1 VIDDYNVYVYSKKE
15 WIKFFLQGGAI
26 GFCIGLLFYSN
37 IIGAILLSSYGFIFV
52 QNKRKQKIEERKWL
66 LNLQFKDGLSCVSA
80 ALNAGYSV
88 ENAFHQAVMDLKLM
102 YPSDAYIVQ
111 EFEGMVR
118 QIKMNMTVEDVL
130 MDFSNRS
137 HVEDITNFA
146 EVFVIGKRTGG
157 DIVKI
162 IRRTC
167 KTIGDKVEV
176 KREIL
181 TMITGKKFE
190 TSIMCLIPFCI
201 VLYLRIFSPGFLKPI
216 YGNIF
221 GAVFMTMILLLYFIV
236 YKLAHKIM
244 KIEV

>member
-1 VIDDYNVYVYSKKE
+1 MIEDYNVYEYSKKE
-15 WIKFFLQGGAI
+15 WLKLFIQGAAI
-26 GFCIGLLFYSN
+26 GASVGLLFYSN
-37 IIGAILLSSYGFIFV
+37 IIGAILLGSYGFIFV
-52 QNKRKQKIEERKWL
+52 QNKKKQSIEERKWF
-66 LNLQFKDGLSCVSA
+66 LNLQFKDGLSSVSA

-88 ENAFHQAVMDLKLM
+88 ENAFHQAVMDLQLM
-102 YPSDAYIVQ
+102 YPADAIIVL

-130 MDFSNRS
+130 LDFSNRS
-137 HVEDITNFA
+137 GIEDIANFA
-146 EVFVIGKRTGG
+146 EVFVTTKRTGG

-201 VLYLRIFSPGFLKPI
+201 VLYLKLFSPGFLEPI

-221 GAVFMTMILLLYFIV
+221 GTVFMTIMLILYFFV

-244 KIEV
+244 NIEV

>member
-1 VIDDYNVYVYSKKE
+1 MIEDYNVYVYSKKE

-52 QNKRKQKIEERKWL
+52 QSKKKQKIEERKWL
-66 LNLQFKDGLSCVSA
+66 LNLQFKDGLSSVSA

-102 YPSDAYIVQ
+102 YPADAIIVE

-137 HVEDITNFA
+137 HIEDIANFA
-146 EVFVIGKRTGG
+146 EVFATAKRTGG

-176 KREIL
+176 KREIR

-201 VLYLRIFSPGFLKPI
+201 VLYLKMFSPDFLKPV
-216 YGNIF
+216 YGNVF
-221 GAVFMTMILLLYFIV
+221 GAVFMTIVLILYFIV
-236 YKLAHKIM
+236 YKLAHRIM
-244 KIEV
+244 NIEI

>member
-1 VIDDYNVYVYSKKE
+1 MIEDYNVYVYSKKE
-15 WIKFFLQGGAI
+15 WLKFFIQGAAI
-26 GFCIGLLFYSN
+26 GASVGLLFYSN
-37 IIGAILLSSYGFIFV
+37 MIGAILLGSYGFIFV
-52 QNKRKQKIEERKWL
+52 RNKKKQKIKERKWL
-66 LNLQFKDGLSCVSA
+66 LNLQFKDGLSSVSA

-88 ENAFHQAVMDLKLM
+88 ENAFHQAVMDLQLM
-102 YPSDAYIVQ
+102 YPAGAFILQ

-118 QIKMNMTVEDVL
+118 QMKMNMTVEEVL

-137 HVEDITNFA
+137 GVEDIANFA
-146 EVFVIGKRTGG
+146 EVFVTAKRTGG
-157 DIVKI
+157 DIVNI

-190 TSIMCLIPFCI
+190 TSIMCLIPFAI
-201 VLYLRIFSPGFLKPI
+201 VLYLKLFSPGFLEPI
-216 YGNIF
+216 YGNTF
-221 GAVFMTMILLLYFIV
+221 GAAFMTVMLIIYFFV

-244 KIEV
+244 NIEV

>member
-1 VIDDYNVYVYSKKE
+1 MIEDYNVYVYSKKE
-15 WIKFFLQGGAI
+15 WIKLFLQGGAI
-26 GFCIGLLFYSN
+26 GFCIGILFYSS
-37 IIGAILLSSYGFIFV
+37 IIGAILLGSYGFIFV
-52 QNKRKQKIEERKWL
+52 QNKKKQKIEERKWI
-66 LNLQFKDGLSCVSA
+66 LNLQFKDGLSSVSA

-102 YPSDAYIVQ
+102 YPADAFIVQ

-118 QIKMNMTVEDVL
+118 QIKMNMTVEEVL
-130 MDFSNRS
+130 MDFSIRS
-137 HVEDITNFA
+137 RIEDITNFA
-146 EVFVIGKRTGG
+146 EVFVTAKRTGG

-201 VLYLRIFSPGFLKPI
+201 ILYLRLFSAGFLEPL
-216 YGNIF
+216 YNNTF
-221 GAVFMTMILLLYFIV
+221 GAVFMTIVLTVYYFV

-244 KIEV
+244 KIEI

>member
-1 VIDDYNVYVYSKKE
+1 MIEDYNVYVYSKKE
-15 WIKFFLQGGAI
+15 WLKFFLQGGAI

-52 QNKRKQKIEERKWL
+52 QNKKKKKIEERKWL
-66 LNLQFKDGLSCVSA
+66 LNLQFKDGLSSVSA

-102 YPSDAYIVQ
+102 YPEDAYIVQ

-118 QIKMNMTVEDVL
+118 QLKMNMTVEDVL

-137 HVEDITNFA
+137 HIEDISNFA
-146 EVFVIGKRTGG
+146 EVFVTAKRTGG

-181 TMITGKKFE
+181 TMITGKKYE

-201 VLYLRIFSPGFLKPI
+201 ILYLKIFSPGFLEAI

-221 GAVFMTMILLLYFIV
+221 GVVFMTIVLILYFIV
-236 YKLAHKIM
+236 YKLAHRIM
-244 KIEV
+244 NIEI

>member
-1 VIDDYNVYVYSKKE
+1 VIEDYNVYVYSKKE
-15 WIKFFLQGGAI
+15 WIKLFLQGGAI
-26 GFCIGLLFYSN
+26 GFSIGLLFYSS

-52 QNKRKQKIEERKWL
+52 QNKKKQKVEERKWI
-66 LNLQFKDGLSCVSA
+66 LNLQFKDGLSSVSA

-102 YPSDAYIVQ
+102 YPADAFIVQ

-118 QIKMNMTVEDVL
+118 QIKMNMTVEEVL
-130 MDFSNRS
+130 MDFSIRS
-137 HVEDITNFA
+137 KIEDITNFA
-146 EVFVIGKRTGG
+146 EVFVTAKRTGG

-201 VLYLRIFSPGFLKPI
+201 ILYLRLFSAGFLEPL
-216 YGNIF
+216 YNNTF
-221 GAVFMTMILLLYFIV
+221 GAVFMTIILILYYFV

-244 KIEV
+244 KIEI

>member
-1 VIDDYNVYVYSKKE
+1 MIEDYNVYVYSKKE
-15 WIKFFLQGGAI
+15 WLKFFIQGAAI
-26 GFCIGLLFYSN
+26 GACIGLLFYSN
-37 IIGAILLSSYGFIFV
+37 MIGAILLSSYGFFFAR
-52 QNKRKQKIEERKWL
+52 NKKKQRVEERKWL
-66 LNLQFKDGLSCVSA
+66 LNLQFKDGLSSVSA

-102 YPSDAYIVQ
+102 YPEDAIIVQ

-130 MDFSNRS
+130 LDFSNRS
-137 HVEDITNFA
+137 HIEDITNFA
-146 EVFVIGKRTGG
+146 EVFVTAKRTGG

-167 KTIGDKVEV
+167 KTIGDKVEI

-201 VLYLRIFSPGFLKPI
+201 VLYLKLFSPGFLEPV
-216 YGNIF
+216 YGNVF
-221 GAVFMTMILLLYFIV
+221 GIIFMTIMLIVYYFV

-244 KIEV
+244 NIEV

>member
-1 VIDDYNVYVYSKKE
+1 M
-15 WIKFFLQGGAI
+15 
-26 GFCIGLLFYSN
+26 
-37 IIGAILLSSYGFIFV
+37 
-52 QNKRKQKIEERKWL
+52 
-66 LNLQFKDGLSCVSA
+66 NLQFKDGLSSVSA

-102 YPSDAYIVQ
+102 YPADAFIVQ

-118 QIKMNMTVEDVL
+118 QIKMNMTVEEVL
-130 MDFSNRS
+130 MDFSIRS
-137 HVEDITNFA
+137 KIEDITNFA
-146 EVFVIGKRTGG
+146 EVFVTAKRTGG

-201 VLYLRIFSPGFLKPI
+201 ILYLRLFSAGFLEPL
-216 YGNIF
+216 YNNTF
-221 GAVFMTMILLLYFIV
+221 GAVFMTIVLILYYFV

-244 KIEV
+244 KIEI